1 MSSLPEPRPGHA
13 PFAFPVLDDPEAA
26 AAPRSGPDGRIA
38 FAALPET
45 DAAPTSALATSFAVE
60 LAALREQART
70 EGFEAGRAEGLADA
84 DAQVAAAVAAA
95 RIHADQVLAADRAA
109 LAETARTLSAA
120 TDAVH
125 ALAGPTAEQM
135 TSTMAVSAFALAEA
149 IVGRDLTETV
159 SAASDAVQRALALCP
174 ADGPVTVRVHPDD
187 LAEVREHVRF
197 GDGAALVGDATVE
210 PGGAVAAF
218 GASEVDAQIS
228 GALARAKAAL
238 HA

>member
-1 MSSLPEPRPGHA
+1 MSSLPESGTVHA
-13 PFAFPVLDDPEAA
+13 PFAFPVLADSDTFGAGQVGA
-26 AAPRSGPDGRIA
+26 DGRLA

-45 DAAPTSALATSFAVE
+45 DQAPTSALATSFAAE
-60 LAALREQART
+60 LAALRAQARA
-70 EGFEAGRAEGLADA
+70 EGFEAGRVAGLADA

-95 RIHADQVLAADRAA
+95 RADAAQVLAADRAA
-109 LAETARTLSAA
+109 LAATAATLSAA
-120 TDAVH
+120 IDAVH
-125 ALAGPTAEQM
+125 ALAAPTAEQM

-159 SAASDAVQRALALCP
+159 SAAADSVQRALALCP
-174 ADGPVTVRVHPDD
+174 GDGPVTLRVHPDD
-187 LAEVREHVRF
+187 VATVREYVTLR
-197 GDGAALVGDATVE
+197 DGAVLVADATVE